1 MTDTRSACSGVV
13 LGAAGGDPGWTRHHE
28 NWKGR
33 TMNTHADDIATQVR
47 CARRARGW
55 TGAQLADAAGVA
67 GGTIVR
73 IENGRDVR
81 PGNLRAVLDAL
92 DLTARAEEPVTGAD
106 EDARFA
112 VELVQKWI
120 EALDPDERA
129 GAIRDLTR
137 FVVTRQT
144 GR

>member
-1 MTDTRSACSGVV
+1 MQNHV
-13 LGAAGGDPGWTRHHE
+13 
-28 NWKGR
+28 
-33 TMNTHADDIATQVR
+33 DDIAAQVR
-47 CARRARGW
+47 RARRAKGW
-55 TGAQLADAAGVA
+55 TGAQLAEAAGVA

-92 DLTARAEEPVTGAD
+92 ELTVQAEEPIREGD

-120 EALDPDERA
+120 EALDPEERHE
-129 GAIRDLTR
+129 AIRDLTR
-137 FVVTRQT
+137 FVVTRHT
-144 GR
+144 SR